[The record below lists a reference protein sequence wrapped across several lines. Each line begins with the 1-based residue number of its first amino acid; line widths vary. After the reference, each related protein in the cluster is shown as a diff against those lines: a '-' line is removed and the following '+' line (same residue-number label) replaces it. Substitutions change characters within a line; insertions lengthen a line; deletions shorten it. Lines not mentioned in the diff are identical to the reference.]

1 MPILYVGKRFRRSY
15 INRLEEESVKQNA
28 HQTIPFMKLSGSGN
42 DFILIDN
49 RKRMLDAKRASALS
63 AKLCTHRMSVG
74 GDGLILIEPSRRADF
89 RWRLFNADGS
99 EAEFSGN
106 GARCAARFAYL
117 KRIASKHMRFE
128 TLAGMIEADMVAG
141 VTRRGEKPIYDQ
153 VKVRF
158 PDPKGL
164 RLHLRVGI
172 DGSERDAHFIDT
184 GVPHCVYVVPDPDAL
199 DVVALG
205 RPTRHHALFQPAGT
219 NVNFISVQD
228 PHRIRIRTYERG
240 VEDET
245 LACGTGSIA
254 SALIASLVG
263 KAESPVTLVPQSGLK
278 LTVHFKSVGDSFTD
292 VYLQGDARA
301 VYEGKILSD
310 AWTF

>member
-1 MPILYVGKRFRRSY
+1 VSARGQ
-15 INRLEEESVKQNA
+15 KQP
-28 HQTIPFMKLSGSGN
+28 IPFMKLSGSGN

-49 RKRMLDAKRASALS
+49 RDRLVDPKRAGALS
-63 AKLCTHRMSVG
+63 AKVCTHRMSVG
-74 GDGLILIEPSRRADF
+74 GDGLILIERSRRADF

-117 KRIASKHMRFE
+117 KRIAPKQMRFE
-128 TLAGMIEADMVAG
+128 TLAGVIEAEMAPRSVK
-141 VTRRGEKPIYDQ
+141 RGATPLFDQ

-164 RLHLRVGI
+164 RFNLRVAL
-172 DGSERDAHFIDT
+172 DGTEREAHFLDT
-184 GVPHCVYVVPDPDAL
+184 GVPHCVYLVDDPDQV
-199 DVVALG
+199 DVVGIG
-205 RPTRHHALFQPAGT
+205 RPTRHHSLFQPAGA
-219 NVNFISVQD
+219 NVNFISVLD
-228 PHRIRIRTYERG
+228 PHQIRIRTYERG

-254 SALIASLVG
+254 SALIARLVG
-263 KAESPVTLVPQSGLK
+263 KAESPVTLIPQSRLN
-278 LTVHFKSVGDSFTD
+278 LMVHFRYDGKNFTD

-301 VYEGKILSD
+301 VYEGKILPD
-310 AWTF
+310 AWAY

>member
-1 MPILYVGKRFRRSY
+1 MARGPTATQRP
-15 INRLEEESVKQNA
+15 
-28 HQTIPFMKLSGSGN
+28 IPFMKLSGSGN
-42 DFILIDN
+42 DFILVDN
-49 RKRMLDAKRASALS
+49 RRGVVDERRAGALAAKI
-63 AKLCTHRMSVG
+63 CTHRMSVG
-74 GDGLILIEPSRRADF
+74 GDGLILIERSRRAHF

-117 KRIASKHMRFE
+117 KKIAPKRMTFE
-128 TLAGMIEADMVAG
+128 TLAGLIEAEMVAAG
-141 VTRRGEKPIYDQ
+141 RGRPLEA

-164 RLHLRVGI
+164 RLNLSVTVNGTTRT
-172 DGSERDAHFIDT
+172 AHFLDT
-184 GVPHCVYVVPDPDAL
+184 GVPHCVYLVDDPDRM
-199 DVVALG
+199 DVVGIG
-205 RPTRHHALFQPAGT
+205 RRTRHHDLFKPAGT
-219 NVNFISVQD
+219 NVNFIKVLD

-254 SALIASLVG
+254 SALVASLVA
-263 KAESPVTLVPQSGLK
+263 KVESPVTLIPQSGLE
-278 LTVHFKSVGDSFTD
+278 LIVHFEACGESFTN

-301 VYEGKILSD
+301 VYEGRILPD
-310 AWTF
+310 AWT

>member
-1 MPILYVGKRFRRSY
+1 MSAGARK
-15 INRLEEESVKQNA
+15 EQNKP
-28 HQTIPFMKLSGSGN
+28 IPFMKLSGSGN
-42 DFILIDN
+42 DFILVDN
-49 RKRMLDAKRASALS
+49 RRGIVDGNWASALA
-63 AKLCTHRMSVG
+63 AKVCTHRLSVG
-74 GDGLILIEPSRRADF
+74 GDGLILIERSRKANF

-117 KRIASKHMRFE
+117 KKIAPKRMTFE
-128 TLAGMIEADMVAG
+128 TLAGLIEAEMVATG
-141 VTRRGEKPIYDQ
+141 RGRTPEA

-164 RLHLRVGI
+164 RLNLSVTVG
-172 DGSERDAHFIDT
+172 GTTRTAHFLDT
-184 GVPHCVYVVPDPDAL
+184 GVPHCVYLVEDPDTV
-199 DVVALG
+199 DVVGIG
-205 RPTRHHALFQPAGT
+205 RPTRYHDLFKPAGT
-219 NVNFISVQD
+219 NVNFIKVLD

-254 SALIASLVG
+254 SALVASLVA
-263 KAESPVTLVPQSGLK
+263 KVESPVTLIPQSGLE
-278 LTVHFKSVGDSFTD
+278 LVVHFEARGESFTN

-301 VYEGKILSD
+301 VYEGRILPD
-310 AWTF
+310 AWQ

>member
-1 MPILYVGKRFRRSY
+1 MRKERP
-15 INRLEEESVKQNA
+15 
-28 HQTIPFMKLSGSGN
+28 IPFMKLSGSGN

-49 RKRMLDAKRASALS
+49 RDRAVDPTRAGVLAAKVCA
-63 AKLCTHRMSVG
+63 HRMSVG
-74 GDGLILIEPSRRADF
+74 GDGLILVERSRRADF

-117 KRIASKHMRFE
+117 KRIAPKQMRFE
-128 TLAGMIEADMVAG
+128 TLAGMIEAEMVPRS
-141 VTRRGEKPIYDQ
+141 VKRGAKPIFDQ
-153 VKVRF
+153 VKIRF

-164 RLHLRVGI
+164 RLNLRVAL
-172 DGSERDAHFIDT
+172 DGAERDAHFLDT
-184 GVPHCVYVVPDPDAL
+184 GVPHCVYLVDDPDQV
-199 DVVALG
+199 DVVGIG
-205 RPTRHHALFQPAGT
+205 RATRHHALFQPAGS
-219 NVNFISVQD
+219 NVNFISMLD
-228 PHRIRIRTYERG
+228 PHHIRIRTYERG

-263 KAESPVTLVPQSGLK
+263 KAESPVTLIPQSRLN
-278 LTVHFKSVGDSFTD
+278 LMVHFQSDGKSFTD

-301 VYEGKILSD
+301 VYEGKILPD
-310 AWTF
+310 AWMY

>member
-1 MPILYVGKRFRRSY
+1 MSKTVQP
-15 INRLEEESVKQNA
+15 
-28 HQTIPFMKLSGSGN
+28 IPFMKLSGSGN

-49 RKRMLDAKRASALS
+49 RDRIVDSKRAGALA
-63 AKLCTHRMSVG
+63 AKICAHRMSVG
-74 GDGLILIEPSRRADF
+74 GDGVILIERSRRADF
-89 RWRLFNADGS
+89 RWRLFNTDGS

-117 KRIASKHMRFE
+117 KRIAPKRMRFE
-128 TLAGMIEADMVAG
+128 TLAGLIEAEMVP
-141 VTRRGEKPIYDQ
+141 RSMKRGGTPILDQ
-153 VKVRF
+153 VKIRF

-164 RLHLRVGI
+164 RLNLRVEV
-172 DGSERDAHFIDT
+172 DGTEREAHFLDT
-184 GVPHCVYVVPDPDAL
+184 GVPHCVYLVDDL
-199 DVVALG
+199 DTIDVVGIG

-219 NVNFISVQD
+219 NVNFISIED

-263 KAESPVTLVPQSGLK
+263 KAESPVTLVPRSGLN
-278 LTVHFKSVGDSFTD
+278 LTVHFKSDGKDFTD

-301 VYEGKILSD
+301 VYEGKILPD
-310 AWTF
+310 AWAY